1 MPRLSVWAIRAAL
14 VYLGIGFTVGG
25 LMLFNKGVA
34 LDSSLWRLWP
44 LHIEL
49 MLVGWTMQ
57 LAMAMAFWILP
68 RLQRLERYGNTAL
81 AWLAFGLLNAG
92 MLAVMAG
99 EWFGTP
105 AWLSVA
111 GRGVELA
118 AVVAFAAYIWPRVKP
133 LGQ

>member
-68 RLQRLERYGNTAL
+68 RLQRLGRYGNTAL

-105 AWLSVA
+105 ARLSVA

-118 AVVAFAAYIWPRVKP
+118 AVVAFAVYIWPRVKSF
-133 LGQ
+133 GG

>member
-105 AWLSVA
+105 ARLSVA

-118 AVVAFAAYIWPRVKP
+118 AVVAFAVYIWPRVKSF
-133 LGQ
+133 GG

>member
-118 AVVAFAAYIWPRVKP
+118 AVVAFAVYIWPRVKSF
-133 LGQ
+133 GG

>member
-14 VYLGIGFTVGG
+14 VHLGIGFTFGG

-34 LDSSLWRLWP
+34 LNSSLWRLWP

-49 MLVGWTMQ
+49 TLISWTVQ
-57 LAMAMAFWILP
+57 LAMGMAFWILP
-68 RLQRLERYGNTAL
+68 RLQRAERYGNTAL

-92 MLAVMAG
+92 VVAVAAG
-99 EWFGTP
+99 EWLEAS
-105 AWLSVA
+105 AWLTVA
-111 GRGVELA
+111 GRGAELC
-118 AVVAFAAYIWPRVKP
+118 AVVAFAVYIWPRVKP

>member
-68 RLQRLERYGNTAL
+68 RLQRLERYGNTSL

-105 AWLSVA
+105 ARLSVA

-118 AVVAFAAYIWPRVKP
+118 AVVAFAVYIWPRVKSF
-133 LGQ
+133 GG